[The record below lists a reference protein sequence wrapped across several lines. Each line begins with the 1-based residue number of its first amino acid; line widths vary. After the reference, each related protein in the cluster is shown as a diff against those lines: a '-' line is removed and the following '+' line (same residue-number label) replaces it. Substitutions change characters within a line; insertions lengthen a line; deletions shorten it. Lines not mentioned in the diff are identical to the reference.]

1 MSIKRMELAKQTA
14 RKHQENI
21 QKILEHR
28 LQVARTQDNENLLH
42 QLEGEM
48 RKYSEYPEPSGIK
61 IDSLGFLRIFKT
73 ILAPNRAK

>member
-28 LQVARTQDNENLLH
+28 LQVARTQDGYPDSDNL
-42 QLEGEM
+42 
-48 RKYSEYPEPSGIK
+48 
-61 IDSLGFLRIFKT
+61 
-73 ILAPNRAK
+73 PN

>member
-1 MSIKRMELAKQTA
+1 MNKDRIELAKETLTTHKENM
-14 RKHQENI
+14 RKT
-21 QKILEHR
+21 LERR
-28 LQVARTQDNENLLH
+28 LQLAKAQNDENLSR

-48 RKYSEYPEPSGIK
+48 REYSENPEPSGIK

>member
-1 MSIKRMELAKQTA
+1 MRKTLERRLQLAKAQ
-14 RKHQENI
+14 N
-21 QKILEHR
+21 
-28 LQVARTQDNENLLH
+28 DENLSR

-48 RKYSEYPEPSGIK
+48 REYSENPEPSGIK